1 MKRSRGAAFQ
11 APTPKPTIPGICRW
25 LVTRYRSRAPDS
37 GVSSNVIARN
47 SLRASESA
55 LRHAIPRLESIRA
68 DQQHPEVHPGRNA
81 RTPRLPGRRTLRLQ
95 TQGNTAK
102 LVTMGC
108 LLLITVALVAGL
120 AAASPVDAQD
130 AAEIAAR
137 ADARGA
143 PVNLSASIT
152 LTITSPNG
160 DQRVIRADS
169 YQKQRGAERQDR
181 LFVFTFPPN
190 VRDTALL
197 VHSNTEQGEDS
208 MWMYLPA
215 MDRIKRVDLGSS
227 GGGYFLGSDFT
238 FRDLVSRAQSE
249 YVRALLPADGDAHFV
264 VEVRGRTPE
273 LQRTF
278 GYSREEHF
286 IRKDNF
292 TRERIVFYDLAG
304 DLLKELIVQEEHAA
318 DGYAFPSRVRMLNH
332 QTGHVSEILFEDISF
347 SAEIPDRYF
356 TQRYLRR
363 R

>member
-1 MKRSRGAAFQ
+1 MLF
-11 APTPKPTIPGICRW
+11 
-25 LVTRYRSRAPDS
+25 
-37 GVSSNVIARN
+37 IA
-47 SLRASESA
+47 L
-55 LRHAIPRLESIRA
+55 
-68 DQQHPEVHPGRNA
+68 
-81 RTPRLPGRRTLRLQ
+81 
-95 TQGNTAK
+95 
-102 LVTMGC
+102 
-108 LLLITVALVAGL
+108 ALVAGL
-120 AAASPVDAQD
+120 AAASPVAAQD

-143 PVNLSASIT
+143 PDNISATIT

-169 YQKQRGAERQDR
+169 YQKQRDAERQDR

-197 VHSNTEQGEDS
+197 VHSNTERGEDS

-215 MDRIKRVDLGSS
+215 LDRIKRVNLGSS

-238 FRDLVSRAQSE
+238 FRDLVSRDETE
-249 YVRALLPADGDAHFV
+249 YVRALLPTDDDTHFV

-292 TRERIVFYDLAG
+292 ARERVVFYDLAG
-304 DLLKELIVQEEHAA
+304 DLLKEMIVQEEHAA
-318 DGYAFPSRVRMLNH
+318 DGYAFPSRVRMLNR
-332 QTGHVSEILFEDISF
+332 QTGHVSEIVFEKLSF
-347 SAEIPDRYF
+347 SAEIPDRFF

>member
-1 MKRSRGAAFQ
+1 MLFIA
-11 APTPKPTIPGICRW
+11 
-25 LVTRYRSRAPDS
+25 LV
-37 GVSSNVIARN
+37 
-47 SLRASESA
+47 
-55 LRHAIPRLESIRA
+55 
-68 DQQHPEVHPGRNA
+68 
-81 RTPRLPGRRTLRLQ
+81 
-95 TQGNTAK
+95 
-102 LVTMGC
+102 
-108 LLLITVALVAGL
+108 LVAGL
-120 AAASPVDAQD
+120 AAASPVAAQD
-130 AAEIAAR
+130 VAEIAAR

-143 PVNLSASIT
+143 PDDISATIT
-152 LTITSPNG
+152 LTITAPNG

-169 YQKQRGAERQDR
+169 YQKQRGAVRQDR
-181 LFVFTFPPN
+181 LFVFTYPPN

-238 FRDLVSRAQSE
+238 FRDLVSRDETE
-249 YVRALLPADGDAHFV
+249 YVRALLPKDDPTHFV
-264 VEVRGRTPE
+264 IEVRGRTPE
-273 LQRTF
+273 LQRLF

-292 TRERIVFYDLAG
+292 ARERVVFYDLAG

-332 QTGHVSEILFEDISF
+332 QTGHLSEIVFKEISF
-347 SAEIPDRYF
+347 SAEIPDRFF